1 MQFHARVA
9 RAAWHRHL
17 LRQVQFMRTTCDAGG
32 DYAAIGRTGSSFCNG
47 YGLKETNMKGDKK
60 IIQLLNKQLVN
71 ELTAINQSLL
81 SG

>member
-1 MQFHARVA
+1 LKWPPGQ
-9 RAAWHRHL
+9 
-17 LRQVQFMRTTCDAGG
+17 
-32 DYAAIGRTGSSFCNG
+32 IGRTGSSFCNG
-47 YGLKETNMKGDKK
+47 YGLKETKMKGDKK